1 MPSLPS
7 FSLPHGQSKQRQMYV
22 SMEGLLGIDLLVHR
36 NPLSYSQMA
45 EAQCVDLLDLGDTL
59 KRNSLF
65 EIL

>member
-1 MPSLPS
+1 MVKA
-7 FSLPHGQSKQRQMYV
+7 SKDRCMFLW
-22 SMEGLLGIDLLVHR
+22 EGLLGIDLLVHR